1 MNANHQRLDE
11 GTAKFTVPEALI
23 AESSMQTAG
32 QVHGAVVQLF
42 QNQQPAKINID
53 SPKLVSLPRKG
64 DCNERKQV

>member
-23 AESSMQTAG
+23 AESYMQTAG

-42 QNQQPAKINID
+42 SKSTTGQDHHRFAQTCESAK
-53 SPKLVSLPRKG
+53 KRRL
-64 DCNERKQV
+64 